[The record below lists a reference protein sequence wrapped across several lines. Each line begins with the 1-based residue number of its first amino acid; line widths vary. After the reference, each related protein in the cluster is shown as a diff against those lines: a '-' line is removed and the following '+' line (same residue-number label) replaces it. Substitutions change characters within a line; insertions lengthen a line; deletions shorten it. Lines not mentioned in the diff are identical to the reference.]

1 MKILVGYDGSNQAK
15 EALNVAKKHAQA
27 FNADVYVVTS
37 LVGEDETTTEDI
49 RKAEEELEYAKRLL
63 SEIGIPVE
71 THLMIRGF
79 KPGED
84 LLRFAEEHEID
95 EIIVGIQKTSAVG
108 KLLLGSTAR
117 DVILGAQCPVVAVK

>member
-27 FNADVYVVTS
+27 FTAAVYVVTS

-49 RKAEEELEYAKRLL
+49 RKAEEELEYANRLL
-63 SEIGIPVE
+63 SELGIPVE
-71 THLMIRGF
+71 THLLIRGF

>member
-49 RKAEEELEYAKRLL
+49 RKAEEELEYAKSLL
-63 SEIGIPVE
+63 
-71 THLMIRGF
+71 
-79 KPGED
+79 
-84 LLRFAEEHEID
+84 
-95 EIIVGIQKTSAVG
+95 
-108 KLLLGSTAR
+108 
-117 DVILGAQCPVVAVK
+117 

>member
-27 FNADVYVVTS
+27 FSAVVYVVTS
-37 LVGEDETTTEDI
+37 LFGEDETTTEEI
-49 RKAEEELEYAKRLL
+49 RRAEEELEYTKRSF
-63 SEIGIPVE
+63 SEIDIPVE
-71 THLMIRGF
+71 THLLIRGF

-84 LLRFAEEHEID
+84 LVRFAEENEVD
-95 EIIVGIQKTSAVG
+95 EIVVGIQKTSAVG

-117 DVILGAQCPVVAVK
+117 DVILGARCPVVAVK